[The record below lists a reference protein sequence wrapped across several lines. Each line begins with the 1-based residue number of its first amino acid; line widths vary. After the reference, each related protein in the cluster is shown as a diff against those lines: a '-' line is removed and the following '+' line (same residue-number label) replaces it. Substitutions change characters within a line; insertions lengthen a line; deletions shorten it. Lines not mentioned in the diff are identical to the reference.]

1 MVREGANEMMH
12 ACANTCRIRLK
23 QRDVSR
29 TVKFWSKV
37 IVCITT
43 LAFIALYIVPAGSHQ
58 SFFL

>member
-1 MVREGANEMMH
+1 MMH